1 LTSIQIA
8 AQADRRRTAQAARR
22 GTRRQ
27 RRDGRTAWIFLTPWV
42 LGILLVTAGP
52 LLASLYL
59 SFTRYNL
66 LSAPKWVGLQNF
78 KTLFADPNFGSAT
91 RVTLVYVVV
100 SVPVVLIL
108 ALALASAM
116 NTRLRGLTIY
126 RTLFYIPT
134 LLGAS
139 VAIAVLWT
147 EMFATDGAVNK
158 VLAIVH
164 IHGLSWLGDPATALY
179 TLVALNVWTFGG
191 IMVIFLAG
199 LRQIPASLYE
209 AAQLDGAGRWRT
221 FQSVT
226 LPMLSPV
233 IFFNGILVT
242 VTAFQSFTPAYV
254 VSNGTGGPINS
265 TLLYSLYVYQVG
277 FEQLRMGYA
286 AAAAWVLVLIIGGL
300 TAVGFAT
307 SRFWVHYDD

>member
-1 LTSIQIA
+1 MA
-8 AQADRRRTAQAARR
+8 
-22 GTRRQ
+22 G
-27 RRDGRTAWIFLTPWV
+27 WIFLTPWL
-42 LGILLVTAGP
+42 LGIVLVSAGP

-66 LSAPKWVGLQNF
+66 LSAPTWIGFQNF
-78 KTLFADPNFGSAT
+78 EKLFADGKFISSLK
-91 RVTLVYVVV
+91 VTLIYVVL

-108 ALALASAM
+108 ALLLAIAM
-116 NTRLRGLTIY
+116 NTRLRGLAIY

-134 LLGAS
+134 LLGSS

-147 EMFATDGAVNK
+147 EMFSTNGAINK
-158 VLAIVH
+158 LLALVH
-164 IHGLSWLGDPATALY
+164 IKGLSWLGDPATALY

-209 AAQLDGAGRWRT
+209 AAQIDGAGRVRT
-221 FQSVT
+221 FRSIT
-226 LPMLSPV
+226 IPMLSPV
-233 IFFNGILVT
+233 IFFNGLLVT
-242 VTAFQSFTPAYV
+242 ISAFQAFTPAYV

-265 TLLYSLYVYQVG
+265 TLLYSLYIYQVG

-286 AAAAWVLVLIIGGL
+286 SAAAWILVIIIGGL
-300 TAVGFAT
+300 TAVAFAT
-307 SRFWVHYDD
+307 SRYWVHYGD